1 MRKYLKSL
9 FLGFMMV
16 VVFVTSA
23 SASYITVLLDGRP
36 IDFPDAQPYINEDN
50 LIMVPV
56 RFISNQFGAKVVWDN
71 QNQEV
76 QIDHQDKTIRIPVG
90 QQFVYINDVRVNMPT
105 KAVNTE
111 GRVMVP
117 SGVIGQFFDF
127 IPTWNPDTSIAKFF
141 SKERNGT
148 KMKNNKYSKPP
159 EMTIDSNKKYVA
171 TVNTTKGQIKIELL
185 ADKAPITV
193 NNFVFLAKD
202 NFYEGVRFHRIIKN
216 FMIQTG
222 DPAGNGTGG
231 PGYRFADELP
241 PALPY
246 GPGVVAMANA
256 GPNTNGSQFFICNG
270 DDSKFLNQ
278 HPNYTV
284 FGKVS
289 EGMDVVLK
297 ISDTPVGWSAGG
309 ERSKPMEEVLIES
322 ISIEEK

>member
-1 MRKYLKSL
+1 MKRYLKSL
-9 FLGFMMV
+9 FLGLIFAGI
-16 VVFVTSA
+16 FATSA
-23 SASYITVLLDGRP
+23 SASDIKVYLDGKS
-36 IDFPDAQPYINEDN
+36 IDFPDVKPYINEDDR
-50 LIMVPV
+50 LMVPV
-56 RFISNQFGAKVVWDN
+56 RFISDQFGDPVTWDDLK
-71 QNQEV
+71 QEV
-76 QIDHQDKTIRIPVG
+76 MIKHKDKIIEIPIG
-90 QQFVYINDVRVNMPT
+90 QQWVYVDGIQVNMPT
-105 KAVNTE
+105 KAVNSD

-117 SGVIGQFFDF
+117 LGVIGTFFD
-127 IPTWNPDTSIAKFF
+127 ITPTWNGNTLTVKFF
-141 SKERNGT
+141 SKEGNGT

-159 EMTIDSNKKYVA
+159 EMTIDSNKKYMA

-222 DPAGNGTGG
+222 DPDGNGTGG

-284 FGKVS
+284 FGKVI

-297 ISDTPVGWSAGG
+297 ISDTPVGWGSGG